1 MIMDLWRRRTWVP
14 HWQDLSAAGKI
25 MQQLQ
30 TAGVRF
36 GQSVG
41 QYISIASLPHWRFP
55 KSWVVQF
62 IQVDHFRSETHGL
75 GGPILRNLHM
85 NSWFTSMKHS
95 FIVDFP
101 VFSHSSPPI
110 LGFISWSPLSPGHL
124 CPLHVFCDLPVP
136 MLLSYDTC
144 TVYTI

>member
-14 HWQDLSAAGKI
+14 HWQDLSAGGKI

-95 FIVDFP
+95 FLVDFP

-110 LGFISWSPLSPGHL
+110 FGLHFMVTSVTWSSAPAPCFL
-124 CPLHVFCDLPVP
+124 
-136 MLLSYDTC
+136 
-144 TVYTI
+144 

>member
-1 MIMDLWRRRTWVP
+1 MIVDLWRRRTWVP
-14 HWQDLSAAGKI
+14 HWQDLSAGGKI

-41 QYISIASLPHWRFP
+41 QYISIASLPRGFLSHGWY
-55 KSWVVQF
+55 SSS
-62 IQVDHFRSETHGL
+62 QVDHFRSETCETHGL

-101 VFSHSSPPI
+101 LFSHSSPPI
-110 LGFISWSPLSPGHL
+110 WGFISWSPLSPGHL
-124 CPLHVFCDLPVP
+124 RPLHILCDLPVP
-136 MLLSYDTC
+136 M
-144 TVYTI
+144 